1 MACMARPMARFETV
15 LSVQANPQ
23 GRTMTSTRYRP
34 WRSTGGKTPGMAVLA
49 IIASAISPLEMT
61 TASPV
66 TNSAQT
72 TCSGTAVSANVR

>member
-1 MACMARPMARFETV
+1 MGIDAATAP
-15 LSVQANPQ
+15 
-23 GRTMTSTRYRP
+23 STRYRP
-34 WRSTGGKTPGMAVLA
+34 SRSTGGKTPGMAVLA
-49 IIASAISPLEMT
+49 IIASAILPLEMT